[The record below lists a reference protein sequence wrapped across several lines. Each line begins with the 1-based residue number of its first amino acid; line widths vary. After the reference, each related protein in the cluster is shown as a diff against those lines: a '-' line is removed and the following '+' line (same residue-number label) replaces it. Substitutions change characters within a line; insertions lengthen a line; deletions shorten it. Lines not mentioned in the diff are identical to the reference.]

1 MNPEEKT
8 ILLGALFH
16 DIGKFG
22 HCCLKSTLK
31 SHTEIGFELLQNLKE
46 SILPLLD
53 SSELAFNE
61 LCDLVVDH
69 HNHKNQLYLA
79 DKISSGS
86 GIDDELLTEKTFSAK
101 QSLLSSVFSS
111 VRLTSQKDVTPHFY
125 NQIPMD
131 NKPDESLSPVVK
143 DISKIIQYNQDTYD
157 RFQKDLKIILSTTAS
172 TIDFPSVFALIL
184 NLFENYLWCLP
195 NYTDGEL
202 QDVSLYNHLRD
213 TAGFAHAIHRT
224 KERSGGKNELVLIV
238 GDLPGIQKYIFNVLN
253 KKPAKILRGRSIF
266 VQVITRVFAGIF
278 LKNFNL
284 TEASMIMNAGGKFY
298 ILVPGTKDFEEVYK
312 KTIEE
317 IDNLLSANFF
327 YDLNFASGYT
337 IFDFQRL
344 ADGEF
349 GFGKVIDDASYHLL
363 NGRNRMFESEFF
375 TDFKQNKFVLEAE
388 YIVPEKA
395 EEGTDSVKC
404 EVTNKPIRNGRRG
417 KIQDEDD
424 SYRVDL
430 QVQNEFK
437 IGNIIPKKPLVCSI
451 KKRGSNFTLNEA
463 VELDIFNDED
473 SAYKVII
480 NPSTGKII
488 ELLKKFSPDEIIRLF
503 DKTSY
508 IGVAN
513 YASMSEKSGAHKSVM
528 SFEEMVDTCEG
539 AHLLTLI
546 KGDVDNLG
554 LIMSAG
560 LDQVNP
566 VSRTTTMSNQLKY
579 FFSTNLNTLLDDK
592 CGSGDKRAYTVYAG
606 GDDLLLVT
614 TQSYS
619 LDLLKEINDKFNQFV
634 CHNPEIHI
642 SYSMTNFNH
651 STPIMLVA
659 GFGEESQNRIKK
671 VFKNPNLS
679 NYIDENSFL
688 KSNDKSG
695 VMIFDT
701 AVKNSDLAFVI
712 EHETKL
718 KKWVE
723 DDHLSMGSLRY
734 LFSLAQI
741 LTELDRNDF
750 RHLMWHPRLNYHI
763 TKNIKKKG
771 LYPNSEMESFYTKIL
786 SLSNNSIEQSK
797 LKRLLMPIV
806 SRTIYSLRKSKE
818 NENETE

>member
-16 DIGKFG
+16 DIGKFKQ
-22 HCCLKSTLK
+22 CSTQSTGE
-31 SHTEIGFELLQNLKE
+31 SHTNISVDLLESMRKE
-46 SILPLLD
+46 ILPLLD
-53 SSELAFNE
+53 GSELYFKE
-61 LCDLVVDH
+61 LCDLVANH
-69 HNHKNQLYLA
+69 HNPDSVLYHA

-111 VRLTSQKDVTPHFY
+111 VRLTSQKNVTPHFY

-131 NKPDESLSPVVK
+131 NKPNELLSPVVK
-143 DISKIIQYNQDTYD
+143 EISKIIQYNQDTYD

-213 TAGFAHAIHRT
+213 TAGFAHAIQKT
-224 KERSGGKNELVLIV
+224 KEENQANRELILVV
-238 GDLPGIQKYIFNVLN
+238 GDFPGIQKYIFNVLN

-278 LKNFNL
+278 LRNFKL

-298 ILVPGTKDFEEVYK
+298 IIVPGTNDFEEVYK

-327 YDLNFASGYT
+327 YELNFASGFAK
-337 IFDFQRL
+337 FDYLHL

-363 NGRNRMFESEFF
+363 NGRNRMFESDFF
-375 TDFKQNKFVLEAE
+375 TSFKERKFVLEAD
-388 YIVPEKA
+388 YISPTGGKI
-395 EEGTDSVKC
+395 GTDSVKC
-404 EVTNKPIRNGRRG
+404 AVTNKPIRKGRERRI
-417 KIQDEDD
+417 KDEND
-424 SYRVDL
+424 SWSVDL
-430 QVQNEFK
+430 QVQNEFN
-437 IGNIIPKKPLVCSI
+437 IGDIVPKKPVVCSI
-451 KKRGSNFTLNEA
+451 KKNGLNFTLDKA
-463 VELDIFNDED
+463 VPLNDFNTDD

-480 NPSTGKII
+480 NPSTAKII
-488 ELLKKFSPDEIIRLF
+488 ELLNSSTPDELVRLF

-513 YASMSEKSGAHKSVM
+513 YASMSEKQGAQKSVM
-528 SFEEMVDTCEG
+528 SFEEMDETCEG
-539 AHLLTLI
+539 AQLLTLI

-554 LIMSAG
+554 LIMSVG
-560 LDQVNP
+560 LDQSNS
-566 VSRTTTMSNQLKY
+566 VSRTTTMSSQLRY
-579 FFSTNLNTLLDDK
+579 FFSTNLNNMLDQK

-642 SYSMTNFNH
+642 SYSLTNFKH

-659 GFGEESQNRIKK
+659 GFAEESQSRIKK
-671 VFKNPNLS
+671 VFKNPELPKSIN
-679 NYIDENSFL
+679 ENSFL

-701 AVKNSDLAFVI
+701 AVKNDKLGEFINWSNRLARWTELSPGPPINKGAVRHIFEISKMMNDYYEKRNTAALIWHPFLTYYIKRNLNTAYRFEDVI
-712 EHETKL
+712 EQAHFQRF
-718 KKWVE
+718 
-723 DDHLSMGSLRY
+723 LS
-734 LFSLAQI
+734 QI
-741 LTELDRNDF
+741 LKIEKEDEFDIKTILHPLMNSVILKTRN
-750 RHLMWHPRLNYHI
+750 
-763 TKNIKKKG
+763 
-771 LYPNSEMESFYTKIL
+771 
-786 SLSNNSIEQSK
+786 
-797 LKRLLMPIV
+797 
-806 SRTIYSLRKSKE
+806 
-818 NENETE
+818 